1 MSWFARTTAARPAA
15 KRPRPVVL
23 RFEMLEARDNPALGW
38 SALPAAPASA
48 ADIQVGHSFAFDL
61 DAPAMRAVL
70 GAAPADTGTIGAG
83 ALVIALPAPDGREQ
97 HFRVVDAPVMA
108 PELAAQFPDI
118 KTYRGQG
125 IDDPTAT
132 LRLDQTPQGL
142 HAQVLS
148 AGGAW
153 YVDPYSR
160 ADAETHLSYYGRDL
174 APRAMPAEVAPPLLD
189 AGPIFSGA
197 DTGAVV
203 ARPGRTTDPRT
214 GAVTIPP
221 AVPEAIAPVAPAT
234 PDVTPGTSGG
244 PTLARATGTT
254 LRTYRLAV
262 AATGEYT
269 AAVGGGTVAGGQA
282 AIVTIVNRVDGVYE
296 TELAVRMVLVANN
309 SSLVY
314 TNASTDPYTNN
325 NGSTML
331 GQNQTVIDSI
341 IGSANYDIGHVFS
354 TGGGGVAYIRS
365 VGQAS
370 LKAGG
375 VTGLPN
381 PVGDAF
387 AIDYV
392 AHEMGHQFGGNH
404 TFNTTSVGGNRN
416 AGTAYEPGSG
426 STIMAYAGVTGGNSD
441 LQPNSDPYFA
451 FASLQEIVPYL
462 DDTIPGVGVRAATG
476 NAVPTVSAGPSYV
489 IPAQTPFELTAS
501 GADADGDALTY
512 SWEQRNLGAGQLLT
526 AADNG
531 ASPLFRVFNPTA
543 SPTRTFPRLSNLVN
557 NTTPLGEKLPTA
569 NWSAAASMRFRV
581 TVRDN
586 RSGGGGTNDADTS
599 VQVVATGSAFTVTSF
614 NSATTVNGLSAQ
626 TVTWNVAGTT
636 AAPISAATVNILL
649 SLDGGFTY
657 PVVLASGVPNDGSEA
672 VTVPNTA
679 TTAGRI
685 RVQPV
690 GNIFFDISNANLTIA
705 PSPVVQGL
713 VLGGGDAQRSRL
725 TTLAVN
731 FDSAA
736 AIAAGAFSITGVSP
750 AGTPI
755 GAITA
760 DFTTQLVNGKTVA
773 TLTFSGAGTD
783 FGSLADGSYVL
794 SIDRTKVTLNG
805 AAMAADYS
813 SASAGVAIRRLFGDS
828 DGDGGVDTLDL
839 ARFRQALG
847 SASGQAPYNAALDF
861 DGDGSIDTLDLARF
875 RQRLG
880 TALP

>member
-1 MSWFARTTAARPAA
+1 MGWFARTTAARLAA

-23 RFEMLEARDNPALGW
+23 GFEVLEARDNPALGW
-38 SALPAAPASA
+38 SALPAAPSGL
-48 ADIQVGHSFAFDL
+48 ADIQVGRAFAFDL
-61 DAPAMRAVL
+61 DAAAMRAVL
-70 GAAPADTGTIGAG
+70 GAAPADTGSINAG
-83 ALVIALPAPDGREQ
+83 ALVLALPAPDGSEQ

-174 APRAMPAEVAPPLLD
+174 TPRAMPAEVAPPLLD
-189 AGPIFSGA
+189 ASAIFSGA

-203 ARPGRTTDPRT
+203 TRPGRTTDPLT

-221 AVPEAIAPVAPAT
+221 AVPEAATAVGRAPVAAT
-234 PDVTPGTSGG
+234 PAAAGAPAPQRPSGG
-244 PTLARATGTT
+244 T

-269 AAVGGGTVAGGQA
+269 AAAGGGTVAGGQA
-282 AIVTIVNRVDGVYE
+282 AIVTTVNRVDGVYE

-314 TNASTDPYTNN
+314 TNGATDPYTNDD
-325 NGSTML
+325 GGAML
-331 GQNQTVIDSI
+331 GQNQTVVDNT

-365 VGQAS
+365 VGQS
-370 LKAGG
+370 FKAGG

-426 STIMAYAGVTGGNSD
+426 STIMAYAGVTGPNSD

-451 FASLQEIVPYL
+451 FASLQEIVTYL
-462 DDTIPGVGVRAATG
+462 DDTIPAVGVRTATG

-489 IPAQTPFELTAS
+489 IPANTPFELTAS
-501 GADADGDALTY
+501 GADANGDALTY

-531 ASPLFRVFNPTA
+531 ASPLFRVFNPTT

-557 NTTPLGEKLPTA
+557 NTLPLGEKLPTA
-569 NWSAAASMRFRV
+569 NWPAAAPMRFRV

-586 RSGGGGTNDADTS
+586 RSGGGGTNDSDTS
-599 VQVVATGSAFTVTSF
+599 VQVVATGSAFSVTF
-614 NSATTVNGLSAQ
+614 PNAATTLNGLSAQ

-657 PVVLASGVPNDGSEA
+657 PVVLASGVPNNGSAA

-679 TTAGRI
+679 TAAGRI

-690 GNIFFDISNANLTIA
+690 GNIFFDISNANFTIA
-705 PSPVVQGL
+705 PTPVVQGL
-713 VLGGGDAQRSRL
+713 ALSGGDAQRSRL
-725 TTLAVN
+725 TTLDVN

-736 AIAAGAFSITGVSP
+736 AVAAGAFSIAGVDP
-750 AGTPI
+750 AGNPV
-755 GAITA
+755 GAVA
-760 DFTTQLVNGKTVA
+760 VGFTTQLVGGRTVA

-783 FGSLADGSYVL
+783 FGSLADGTYTL
-794 SIDRTKVTLNG
+794 TIDRTKVTLNG
-805 AAMAADYS
+805 AAMSNAYS
-813 SASAGVAIRRLFGDS
+813 SASAGVPIRRLFGDS
-828 DGDGGVDTLDL
+828 DGDGDVDSLDA
-839 ARFRQALG
+839 ARFTQ
-847 SASGQAPYNAALDF
+847 ASGTVAGDAAYNAALDF
-861 DGDGSIDTLDLARF
+861 DADGDVDSLDAARF
-875 RQRLG
+875 TQRFG
-880 TALP
+880 VVLP